1 MFERVLNVP
10 LRKSWLNINM
20 VVYSL
25 GIVGAVLMGISIFLM
40 LANIAFDIYLQ
51 IEGCCGLF
59 PVACDY
65 AKEFE
70 EITDDLKIR
79 ADRMNTEYTI
89 SMNLLEY
96 ISRTNQNNG
105 DIWVE
110 LSRILILTERV
121 ITRIDPKLL
130 TRFNNQS
137 MILKVRLWYCTFSY
151 RRNFFRKLFFI
162 SCEKLQDY
170 IFYQKKRSSLKSLIL
185 LNYDLCYTE
194 VLDFSSELCLEP
206 ILHLWARGSNKYCST
221 RLTISHNTFC
231 LD

>member
-1 MFERVLNVP
+1 
-10 LRKSWLNINM
+10 M

-65 AKEFE
+65 AEEFE
-70 EITDDLKIR
+70 EITDDLKMR

-121 ITRIDPKLL
+121 ITRIDPKLM

-137 MILKVRLWYCTFSY
+137 MLLKVRLVWYILLVIVETSS
-151 RRNFFRKLFFI
+151 RNIFY
-162 SCEKLQDY
+162 SCERLY
-170 IFYQKKRSSLKSLIL
+170 GI
-185 LNYDLCYTE
+185 TE
-194 VLDFSSELCLEP
+194 
-206 ILHLWARGSNKYCST
+206 
-221 RLTISHNTFC
+221 TFPS
-231 LD
+231 